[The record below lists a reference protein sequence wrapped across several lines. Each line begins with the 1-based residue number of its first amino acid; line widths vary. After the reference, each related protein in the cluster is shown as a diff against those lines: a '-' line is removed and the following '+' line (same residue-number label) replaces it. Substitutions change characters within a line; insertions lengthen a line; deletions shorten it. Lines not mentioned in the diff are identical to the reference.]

1 MAKEMNPFVVSG
13 IIPDEYFCDRVNE
26 SARLIKSVSNANNMV
41 LISQRRMGKTG
52 LIQHCY
58 NKTEIKDQYYTFFI
72 DILATTSLR
81 EFTFLLG
88 KAVYEG
94 LIPQSRKMLNTFIQ
108 TLKSINGKFGFDP
121 ISGLPTFNL
130 ELGDIEHP
138 EFTLEEIFLLLSKS
152 DKRCLIA
159 IDEFQ
164 QISKYPEK
172 NIEAILRTHIQNSDN
187 LNFIFAGSERS
198 ILSTMFL
205 SSARPFYR
213 SADTMELGP
222 IEEQIYTEFVSKQ
235 FFNNGRTVQADN
247 IKYVYHLFNGHTF
260 YIQKTF
266 NEAYAETS
274 PGEECTKEKIQKAI
288 EEIILLNEINFR
300 QILSQIPE
308 RQKELLIAIAKEGQA
323 SEIMSNLFIKKHK
336 LSTTSSIQS
345 ALKQLLKKDLITEN
359 FKTYSITDKL
369 LSLWIK
375 LNY

>member
-26 SARLIKSVSNANNMV
+26 SARLIKSVCNANNMV

-164 QISKYPEK
+164 QLSKYPEK
-172 NIEAILRTHIQNSDN
+172 NIEALLRTHIQNSNN

-205 SSARPFYR
+205 SAARPFYR

-222 IEEQIYTEFVSKQ
+222 IDEQIYTEFVSKQ
-235 FFNNGRTVQADN
+235 FFKNRRTIQSDN
-247 IKYVYHLFNGHTF
+247 IKYVYLLFNGHTF
-260 YIQKTF
+260 YLQKTF

-274 PGEECTKEKIQKAI
+274 PGEECTIEKIHIAI

-308 RQKELLIAIAKEGQA
+308 RQKELLIAIAKEGEA
-323 SEIMSNLFIKKHK
+323 GEIMSNLFIKKHK

>member
-1 MAKEMNPFVVSG
+1 MAKEMNPFVVTG

-81 EFTFLLG
+81 EFTFLFG

-94 LIPQSRKMLNTFIQ
+94 LIPQSRKMLHTFIQ

-172 NIEAILRTHIQNSDN
+172 NIEALLRTHIQNSNN

-205 SSARPFYR
+205 SSSRPFYR

-222 IEEQIYTEFVSKQ
+222 IEEQIYTEFVSDQ
-235 FFNNGRTVQADN
+235 FFRNRRTVQPDN

-288 EEIILLNEINFR
+288 AEIILLNEINFR

-308 RQKELLIAIAKEGQA
+308 RQKELLIAIAKEGEA
-323 SEIMSNLFIKKHK
+323 GEIMSHLFIKKHK

>member
-172 NIEAILRTHIQNSDN
+172 NIEALLRTHIQNSNN